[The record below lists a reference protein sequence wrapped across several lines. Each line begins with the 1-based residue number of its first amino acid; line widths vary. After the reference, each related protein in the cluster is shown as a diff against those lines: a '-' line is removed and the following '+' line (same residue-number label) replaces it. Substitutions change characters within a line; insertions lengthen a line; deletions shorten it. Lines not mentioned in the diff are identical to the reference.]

1 MTEFEWDPR
10 KARLN
15 VRKHGVHFPDA
26 LTVLED
32 EQALTM
38 TEESASG
45 EQRWITLGVDA
56 LGRILV
62 VVYTWR
68 VSSVRMISARTAT
81 PNERRR
87 YAEGL

>member
-15 VRKHGVHFPDA
+15 VRKHGVYFPDA
-26 LTVLED
+26 LAVLED
-32 EQALTM
+32 EHALTM
-38 TEESASG
+38 TEESAGG

-68 VSSVRMISARTAT
+68 VSNVRMISARMAT